1 MQIVNLFFWLFKI
14 FIYQAKMFCGI
25 SQYLFF
31 LSFNDYDK
39 KLANSYKN
47 ISYNV
52 KEENIV
58 ALNLNDKLSFVKKN
72 IYLEFQL
79 TDFLLDNPPHL
90 LYCACAG

>member
-1 MQIVNLFFWLFKI
+1 
-14 FIYQAKMFCGI
+14 MFCGI